1 MTATA
6 TTPPPTSGPADP
18 GRRTRLRSP
27 LLRFLAGRALAG
39 VLILLGITVVTFV
52 LTHLVP
58 GDPALAN
65 LGQNATQEQIDTFR
79 EVHGL
84 DDPLVSQYLSYLGDL
99 VRGDLGVS
107 QQTHNPVAVDLRA
120 FVPATVELA
129 LVAVL
134 LASLLGVGAGLLAA
148 VYRDRAADQVV
159 RVISLLGISVPA
171 FWLALLVLYVLFY
184 VLGWFPGGSRLDPEI
199 VPPPQVT
206 GMYTVDSLLAGRWG
220 TFANAL
226 WHIVLPA
233 LVLAAAS
240 IGVLTRYTRTAVLEV
255 IEQDYVRSAR
265 AMGLTARTVIL
276 GHVLRAALP
285 SVVTVM
291 GLLFAGIMTGAVL
304 VENIFAWPGIGQY
317 GYHAAVA
324 LDLPA
329 ITGVS
334 LFVAVVYL
342 VVNFVVDVLY
352 GFLDPRIRVGR

>member
-1 MTATA
+1 VTA
-6 TTPPPTSGPADP
+6 TTVTPPSAAGPAATR
-18 GRRTRLRSP
+18 RRTALRSP

-39 VLILLGITVVTFV
+39 VLILLGITIVAFV

-65 LGQNATQEQIDTFR
+65 LGQNATQEQIDSFR

-84 DDPLVSQYLSYLGDL
+84 NDPLTTQYLTYLSDL

-129 LVAVL
+129 LVAVV
-134 LASLLGVGAGLLAA
+134 LAAFLGVGAGLLAA
-148 VYRDRAADQVV
+148 VYRDRVGDQVV

-171 FWLALLVLYVLFY
+171 FWLAILVLYLLFY
-184 VLGWFPGGSRLDPEI
+184 VLGWFPGGGRLDPDV
-199 VPPPQVT
+199 VPPPRAT
-206 GMYTVDSLLAGRWG
+206 GMYTVDALLAGQWG
-220 TFANAL
+220 TLLNAL
-226 WHIVLPA
+226 WHIILPA
-233 LVLAAAS
+233 MVLAVS
-240 IGVLTRYTRTAVLEV
+240 SVGVLTRYTRTAVLEV
-255 IEQDYVRSAR
+255 IEQDFVRSAR
-265 AMGLTARTVIL
+265 AMGLPERTVVVS
-276 GHVLRAALP
+276 HVLRAALP

-317 GYHAAVA
+317 GYHAAVS

-342 VVNFVVDVLY
+342 IVNFLVDILY